1 MQLVGQAVRHISFG
15 RGIVTE
21 CSGEGGVVSVTLS
34 HGREALPVS
43 GRVQPLSD
51 AAGHRDPEQDY
62 GTLPPPG
69 PGGGDGAAGRVQ
81 AAGAV
86 QTDPEPKALSE
97 CPGGLSCVGGRGGG
111 LSGGRPD
118 LGPALSQRI
127 FQRRAPDPQ
136 PPETQFLL
144 SLDECARGGRR
155 EGPAYPGRLYG
166 PGGLSG
172 EECLDGTVKVHEY
185 YRVFLPEC
193 LVVPFWPFLEENG
206 IPASWGRVPF
216 RHFSNQTMGEILLH
230 LAEQTAD
237 TEQGAQ
243 MEAFCAYFCQMNHL
257 PVPQTGEGEQVPAAA
272 GE

>member
-21 CSGEGGVVSVTLS
+21 CSGEGGVVSVLFPTGEKRFLYPDAFSRYLTLRDTETQS
-34 HGREALPVS
+34 RITELYRRRVRAEETERQAECKRQERCRQIRNRKLSPNAQAAFHVSAEEA
-43 GRVQPLSD
+43 
-51 AAGHRDPEQDY
+51 AAC
-62 GTLPPPG
+62 L
-69 PGGGDGAAGRVQ
+69 AAGRIS
-81 AAGAV
+81 AGRYLSGYSKGEPRIPSRLKPNSCCLLTSV
-86 QTDPEPKALSE
+86 PE
-97 CPGGLSCVGGRGGG
+97 GGG
-111 LSGGRPD
+111 EKDRRI
-118 LGPALSQRI
+118 LGA
-127 FQRRAPDPQ
+127 FMV
-136 PPETQFLL
+136 PEDFL
-144 SLDECARGGRR
+144 
-155 EGPAYPGRLYG
+155 
-166 PGGLSG
+166 G
-172 EECLDGTVKVHEY
+172 EECLDGMVKVHEY

-193 LVVPFWPFLEENG
+193 LVVPFWPFLGENG